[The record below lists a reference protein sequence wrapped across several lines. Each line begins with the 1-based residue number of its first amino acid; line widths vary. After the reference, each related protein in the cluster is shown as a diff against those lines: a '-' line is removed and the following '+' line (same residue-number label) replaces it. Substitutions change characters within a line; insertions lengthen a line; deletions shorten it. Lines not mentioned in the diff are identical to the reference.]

1 MKKLKISSFPPNKD
15 FKNFKN
21 IKSKR
26 QKIIDKTTSLI
37 KEIKKDFLIIFSVLE
52 FDLCSK
58 NSIIKYTINRNGKS
72 FIESISASNITS
84 FTINHL
90 INI

>member
-1 MKKLKISSFPPNKD
+1 MTENPHCGNAPRILPTTGPNFP
-15 FKNFKN
+15 
-21 IKSKR
+21 
-26 QKIIDKTTSLI
+26 
-37 KEIKKDFLIIFSVLE
+37 DFLIIFSVLE